1 MKVLDLGRMPYARAV
16 KEMMRIRDERI
27 EGTRPDTLIL
37 CEHDPV
43 YTIGRTRGADQNVV
57 APGDVPIERVARGG
71 DVTFHGP
78 GQIVGYP
85 ILQLPPHRQDLHGYL
100 RGLEEMVIQTL
111 GEYGLKG
118 ERDERNTGVWLAGR
132 KIMAIGIA
140 AKRWVTWH
148 GFALN
153 HTTDLTYFER
163 INPCGMSSHLV
174 TRLADHIDPT
184 PSREEVINT
193 IVRTLDDWWQD
204 WTGVAG

>member
-1 MKVLDLGRMPYARAV
+1 MKVLNLGRIQYNDAMEQMV
-16 KEMMRIRDERI
+16 HVRDERI
-27 EGTRPDTLIL
+27 AGSRPDTLIL

-43 YTIGRTRGADQNVV
+43 YTVGRTRGADQNVV
-57 APGDVPIERVARGG
+57 NPGGVPIEKVARGG

-100 RGLEEMVIQTL
+100 RGLEEMMIRTL
-111 GEYGLKG
+111 DEYDLQG
-118 ERDERNTGVWLAGR
+118 ERDDRNTGVWVDGK

-153 HTTDLTYFER
+153 YSTELEYFRR
-163 INPCGMSSHLV
+163 INPCGMSSQLV
-174 TRLADHIDPT
+174 TRLADHIAPC
-184 PSREEVINT
+184 PPREEVT
-193 IVRTLDDWWQD
+193 TAIVRNLDEWWQD
-204 WTGVAG
+204 WTEVAG

>member
-1 MKVLDLGRMPYARAV
+1 MKVVNLGRTPYSTAIQ
-16 KEMMRIRDERI
+16 EMVRIRDERI
-27 EGTRPDTLIL
+27 AGSRPDTLIL

-43 YTIGRTRGADQNVV
+43 YTVGRTRGADQNLI
-57 APGDVPIERVARGG
+57 ATGDVPIENVARGG

-100 RGLEEMVIQTL
+100 RGLEEMMIRTL
-111 GEYGLKG
+111 GEYGLQG
-118 ERDERNTGVWLAGR
+118 ERDDRNTGVWVDGR

-153 HTTDLTYFER
+153 HTTDLTYFTR
-163 INPCGMSSHLV
+163 INPCGMNSQLV
-174 TRLADHIDPT
+174 TRLADHLDPL
-184 PSREEVINT
+184 PPREDVIKT
-193 IVRTLDDWWQD
+193 IVRTLDIWWQD
-204 WTGVAG
+204 WTRVAG